1 MSEALI
7 SFAVMAPRVVTSQKH
22 TDEYSA
28 VHGGK
33 WGLEM
38 LSLYVEATR
47 GRAACA
53 ALFRDI
59 REVLRHSLLAVQP
72 RMAPE
77 ARTFELYGYDII
89 VDSSL
94 RPWLCEVNASP
105 SLSATTPE
113 DLSMKTELI
122 SDVMDV
128 AVRDF
133 RLLPTRGRQ
142 GPVAPSGGGGMA
154 PASRWAAHLCHASDI
169 TAPPGSPL
177 GGFEVLIDEA
187 RGWGCGFETAP
198 SAAEPVPP
206 KPADV
211 DEDALAAAAR
221 PPFTAPGAESGAGS
235 A

>member
-1 MSEALI
+1 
-7 SFAVMAPRVVTSQKH
+7 
-22 TDEYSA
+22 
-28 VHGGK
+28 
-33 WGLEM
+33 M
-38 LSLYVEATR
+38 LALYVEATR
-47 GRAACA
+47 GKAACA

-77 ARTFELYGYDII
+77 TRTFELYGYDII
-89 VDSSL
+89 IDSGL

-113 DLSMKTELI
+113 DLAMKTELI
-122 SDVMDV
+122 SDVMDI

-142 GPVAPSGGGGMA
+142 GPVSPAAGSTA
-154 PASRWAAHLCHASDI
+154 VPASRWAAHLCHVSDI

-187 RGWGCGFETAP
+187 RGWGCGFEAAP
-198 SAAEPVPP
+198 STAEPVG
-206 KPADV
+206 PAAADI
-211 DEDALAAAAR
+211 DASALAAAAR
-221 PPFTAPGAESGAGS
+221 PPFTDP
-235 A
+235 